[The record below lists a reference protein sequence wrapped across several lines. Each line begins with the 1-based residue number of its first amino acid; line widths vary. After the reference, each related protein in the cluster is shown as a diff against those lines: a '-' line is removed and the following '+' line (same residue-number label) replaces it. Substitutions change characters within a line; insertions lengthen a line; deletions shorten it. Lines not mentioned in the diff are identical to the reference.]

1 MSEKFCV
8 YETYKIPWPDHNYI
22 GKTSVNNINNGYMG
36 GGLLINLAIK
46 KHGKENFNTNIVE
59 EFNNEDDAY
68 NAEVNYIT
76 LKKPYYNIHPGG
88 MIKGAITTPYNT
100 ELIIAEEIK
109 RIKNSSASIPFNF
122 LYNKNFTSETKLL
135 YIILKNMGSNQCK
148 LPRIVLAELLGLSLF
163 QIRRA
168 LKHLLD
174 AGMISLIKR
183 GNGLTDVIKI
193 KKENDIIETDTN
205 IDEAF
210 SLADDNYRLQ
220 ELLYQIGM
228 KVNQAFTWDTKKI

>member
-1 MSEKFCV
+1 
-8 YETYKIPWPDHNYI
+8 
-22 GKTSVNNINNGYMG
+22 
-36 GGLLINLAIK
+36 
-46 KHGKENFNTNIVE
+46 
-59 EFNNEDDAY
+59 
-68 NAEVNYIT
+68 
-76 LKKPYYNIHPGG
+76 
-88 MIKGAITTPYNT
+88 
-100 ELIIAEEIK
+100 
-109 RIKNSSASIPFNF
+109 
-122 LYNKNFTSETKLL
+122 
-135 YIILKNMGSNQCK
+135 MGSNQCK

-220 ELLYQIGM
+220 ELLYQIGI
-228 KVNQAFTWDTKKI
+228 KVNQAFTLDTKKI